1 MKRFWFASAMILVA
15 ALSRLIPH
23 PPNFAPIAAMAL
35 AGGVYLDKRFAVIV
49 PLAALL
55 LSDAIIGFHSL
66 MVFVYG
72 SFLAI
77 SFIGLWLKSHKKP
90 LPVFGAALAS
100 SLLFFIVSN
109 FGVWVLADGSIYSRT
124 LAGLLECY
132 VVAIPFFQNTVL
144 GDVVYTGVLFGI
156 LEMANRLIPVTED
169 KQIVMP
175 E

>member
-35 AGGVYLDKRFAVIV
+35 AGGVYLDKRFAVLI

-66 MVFVYG
+66 MIFVYG
-72 SFLAI
+72 SFVAI
-77 SFIGLWLKSHKKP
+77 SLIGLWLKSHKKP

-100 SLLFFIVSN
+100 SCLFFIVSN
-109 FGVWVLADGSIYSRT
+109 FGVWILADGSVYPRS

-132 VVAIPFFQNTVL
+132 VVAIPFFQNTVF

-156 LEMANRLIPVTED
+156 LELANRLIPSAER
-169 KQIVMP
+169 KQTIIS

>member
-1 MKRFWFASAMILVA
+1 MKHAIIAFVLILAA

-35 AGGVYLDKRFAVIV
+35 AGGVYLDKRFAFIV
-49 PLAALL
+49 PFAALL

-100 SLLFFIVSN
+100 SCLFFIVSN
-109 FGVWVLADGSIYSRT
+109 FGVWALADGAIYPRSV
-124 LAGLLECY
+124 AGLVECY
-132 VVAIPFFQNTVL
+132 IAAIPFFQNTVL
-144 GDVVYTGVLFGI
+144 GDVLYTGVLFGV
-156 LEMANRLIPVTED
+156 LEAANKFIPEIAE
-169 KQIVMP
+169 KQTAVP
-175 E
+175 R

>member
-1 MKRFWFASAMILVA
+1 MKHAIIAFVLILAA

-35 AGGVYLDKRFAVIV
+35 AGGVYLDKRFAIIV

-100 SLLFFIVSN
+100 SCLFFVVSN
-109 FGVWVLADGSIYSRT
+109 FGVWLLADGSIYPRSI
-124 LAGLLECY
+124 AGILECY
-132 VVAIPFFQNTVL
+132 IAAVPFFQNTVL
-144 GDVVYTGVLFGI
+144 GDVLYTGVMFGI
-156 LEMANRLIPVTED
+156 LELVNKLVPVTAG
-169 KQIVMP
+169 KQTVVTK
-175 E
+175 